1 MKSFSPKFVNSLS
14 FKSSHLSIFKK
25 LGEYRIKQD
34 LFNTKSKKVLE
45 ALKQH
50 AIIESV
56 ESSNRL
62 EQITAPYKRIK
73 ELVTHSVIPDNRS
86 EQEIAGYRDV
96 FSFIYDSY
104 RDIEVSVDVIKEL
117 YKMLSRHLPEEGGY
131 FKSVDNKIVERDINK
146 NTTRERF
153 IPVSAAQTPKAMDEL
168 CQSYNDCLNTYETDP
183 MILFPLLILD
193 FLCIHPFKDGNGRIS
208 RLLTLL
214 ILYRHGH
221 EVGKYISLERIYE
234 QSKEGYYNAL
244 QKSSQGWH
252 EMKHDPFPWMEY
264 FWGVLLRSYK
274 TFEEKVEDIQGTIDK
289 KNPKTEQIKLA
300 IRKKTVPFFI
310 SDIEKNC
317 PNVSRDMIRNV
328 LRQLRDEGKLKSKG
342 TGRGAKWM
350 NTRGALSEEMIKLK
364 KERINKILL
373 NETPLLLVKDPKI
386 VLHIIPVEFFN
397 KHQTLVIQKLN
408 HSDRGFEFQP
418 ISIFQSSGGGWNT
431 RFNFDGFVNYDTL
444 EKNGFFSYT
453 QVFRN
458 AVIEAV
464 DTCTVATVLADGRF
478 LTPQNYEVSIVQALH
493 LYTSS
498 LVKKNI
504 YGPCFVFLSLLGV
517 KKYEIYNQFDFLRNR
532 KPQID
537 RDNLLLP
544 EIYIEEISDFS
555 APDVMKPAFDMVW
568 NAGGYMGSRNYN
580 KKGKWNPITY

>member
-1 MKSFSPKFVNSLS
+1 MKSFSPKFINSLS
-14 FKSSHLSIFKK
+14 FNSSHLSTFKK
-25 LGEYRIKQD
+25 LGEYRIKQG
-34 LFNTKSKKVLE
+34 LFSKQSKKTLE
-45 ALKQH
+45 VLKQH

-73 ELVTHSVIPDNRS
+73 ELVTHSVTPDNRP
-86 EQEIAGYRDV
+86 EQEIAGYRDA
-96 FSFIYDSY
+96 FSFIYDSH
-104 RDIEVSVDVIKEL
+104 RDVEISVSVIKQL
-117 YKMLSRHLPEEGGY
+117 HKMLYHHLPEEGGY
-131 FKSVDNKIVERDINK
+131 FKAVDNKIIERDIGR
-146 NTTRERF
+146 NTIRERF
-153 IPVSAAQTPKAMDEL
+153 IPVSAAKTPQAISEL
-168 CQSYNDCLNTYETDP
+168 CQSYKDCLNTYEADP

-244 QKSSQGWH
+244 QESSQGWH
-252 EMKHDPFPWMEY
+252 EMKHNPFPWMEY

-274 TFEEKVEDIQGTIDK
+274 TFEEKIEDIQGTIDK
-289 KNPKTEQIKLA
+289 KSPKTEQIKIA

-310 SDIEKNC
+310 SDIEKDC
-317 PNVSRDMIRNV
+317 PNVSRDMIRNI
-328 LRQLRDEGKLKSKG
+328 LRQLRDEGRVKSQG

-350 NTRGALSEEMIKLK
+350 NIRGELSETMIKFK
-364 KERINKILL
+364 EERIDKILS
-373 NETPLLLVKDPKI
+373 NKTPLPLVRGPKI

-397 KHQTLVIQKLN
+397 KYQTFIINKLDY
-408 HSDRGFEFQP
+408 SDRGFDFQP
-418 ISIFQSSGGGWNT
+418 ISTFQSSGGGWNT
-431 RFNFDGFVNYDTL
+431 RVNFDGFVNYDTL
-444 EKNGFFSYT
+444 EKDGFFSYI

-464 DTCTVATVLADGRF
+464 DTYSVATASADGSF
-478 LTPQNYEVSIVQALH
+478 LTPQNYEISIVQALS
-493 LYTSS
+493 LYISS
-498 LVKKNI
+498 LVKRNI
-504 YGPCFVFLSLLGV
+504 HGPCFVFLSLLGV
-517 KKYEIYNQFDFLRNR
+517 KKYEIYNQFGFLRNR
-532 KPQID
+532 TTPID

-544 EIYIEEISDFS
+544 EIYIEEISNFS

-568 NAGGYMGSRNYN
+568 NAGGYIGSRNYN
-580 KKGKWNPITY
+580 KEGKWNPITY